1 MDSRCHPQSIAVV
14 TTRAYHLGVDVVV
27 DDFRKFKFTE
37 DVCGVL
43 IQYPDTDG
51 QINDY
56 RETIEKAHE
65 SNVSMYS
72 TTIELV
78 IIIKVTKSL

>member
-14 TTRAYHLGVDVVV
+14 TTRAAHLRVEVVV
-27 DDFRKFKFTE
+27 QECSEFKFTK

-43 IQYPDTDG
+43 IQYPNTDG

-56 RETIEKAHE
+56 SDIIEEAHQNKVCVCACIYRTDY
-65 SNVSMYS
+65 SVS
-72 TTIELV
+72 V
-78 IIIKVTKSL
+78 PN